1 MPTLKVPFRVNRKL
15 SFILAITIM
24 GIAAMTLTSC
34 KETPAPL
41 PTETDYQT
49 LLTQFNPTYPGRGIA
64 DYGDNPVADIPKAYA
79 MILMAELHRYQSQK
93 LDAVPALATSAGKWL
108 LTHSDENKNGVI
120 GWGLPF
126 EWDAYGDGS
135 VNPANAEYTI
145 STAIVVDSLL
155 SWMEADQSAPRKEIL
170 ATIDKALA
178 PYLAPD
184 CKTPLGLFPFSLQ
197 KPDYKYD
204 TFNPSG
210 YMAGE
215 MQHYSQYVEN
225 PEKKRLLR
233 QVADRVVQAVLEQ
246 KKIDPAGNWYWTY
259 SAQEN
264 NANDMA
270 HAGYI
275 MEGLRTYKKYQGNL
289 AAQVD
294 VDKLLDHLK
303 QFPDKKA
310 QYVRA
315 WPVFRK
321 DIKNPARTYDL
332 GMGLFL
338 AASGPDSLG
347 KLKDQFAN
355 ATFDY
360 KLPTGEYAKYPCQ
373 GAGVQALAA
382 KQAPLVI
389 QEYQAYVLYG
399 LSYYLYK

>member
-1 MPTLKVPFRVNRKL
+1 MPTLKVRSWVNRKL
-15 SFILAITIM
+15 SFILTMMIISS
-24 GIAAMTLTSC
+24 AAMTLTGC
-34 KETPAPL
+34 KGALAPL
-41 PTETDYQT
+41 PTEDDYQA
-49 LLTQFNPTYPGRGIA
+49 LLPKFNPAYPGRGIA

-79 MILMAELHRYQSQK
+79 MILMAELHRYQSKK
-93 LDAVPALATSAGKWL
+93 LDTVPPLATAAGKWL
-108 LTHSDENKNGVI
+108 LSHSDENKDGVT

-145 STAIVVDSLL
+145 STAIVVDALL
-155 SWMEADQSAPRKEIL
+155 NWMEIDQSAPREEIL
-170 ATIDKALA
+170 ATIDKALE
-178 PYLAPD
+178 PYLVPD

-197 KPDYKYD
+197 KPDYQYD

-215 MQHYSQYVEN
+215 MQHYSEYVRN
-225 PEKKRLLR
+225 PQKRHLMR
-233 QVADRVVQAVLEQ
+233 QVADRVVQAVLAQ
-246 KKIDPAGNWYWTY
+246 KKTDPAGNWYWTY

-275 MEGLRTYKKYQGNL
+275 MEGLRTYKQYQGNL
-289 AAQVD
+289 ATQID
-294 VDKLLDHLK
+294 IDKLLNHLK

-310 QYVRA
+310 KYVRA

-321 DIKNPARTYDL
+321 DISNPARTYEL

-347 KLKDQFAN
+347 GLKDQFAN

-360 KLPTGEYAKYPCQ
+360 KLPTGEYAKYPYK
-373 GAGVQALAA
+373 GAGVQALTG
-382 KQAPLVI
+382 KQSPIVI